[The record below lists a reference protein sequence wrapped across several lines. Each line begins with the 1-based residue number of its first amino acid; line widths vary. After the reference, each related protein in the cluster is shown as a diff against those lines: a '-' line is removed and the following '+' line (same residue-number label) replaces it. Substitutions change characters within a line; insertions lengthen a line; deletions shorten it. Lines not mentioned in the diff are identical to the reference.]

1 MARELLRLDLPV
13 EEGARLLALAR
24 IAEADGAAAR
34 LAPGGDGEALHDFR
48 VALRRL
54 RTVLRAYRPWLE
66 GGPRRRHARK
76 LAGLAASTNAARDA
90 EVQLAWLAEQREHL
104 APARRAGLDWLVA
117 TYEGRRGSGQGTAED
132 AGRWGKLAL
141 KLRARLE
148 TYRRRV
154 RPIEVEPLGAVLA
167 GLLRARLARLLQAVA
182 LISGPDD
189 VAHAHRARIEGKRLR
204 YLLEPLRA
212 TPGLGAREAVRRLK
226 RLQDVLGELH
236 DAHVLEAEIAAARR
250 EARGGPRL
258 PALAGV
264 VHLARARRERLHAA
278 LVEDAAGGALVALAA
293 QVKRVA
299 DGLRVRP
306 RPPAGKRR
314 TAPAPAPAEPAS
326 ASGEHRAAGRARDA
340 PPVTTH

>member
-1 MARELLRLDLPV
+1 MPRELPRLDLPV

-34 LAPGGDGEALHDFR
+34 LAAGGDGEALHDFR

-54 RTVLRAYRPWLE
+54 RTVLRAFRPWLA
-66 GGPRRRHARK
+66 GGPRRRHARR
-76 LAGLAASTNAARDA
+76 LAALAASTGAARDA
-90 EVQLAWLAEQREHL
+90 EVQLVWLAGQREHL

-117 TYEGRRGSGQGTAED
+117 RYEGLRGSGQAAAED
-132 AGRWGKLAL
+132 VRRWGKLAL
-141 KLRARLE
+141 KLRTRLT

-154 RPIEVEPLGAVLA
+154 RPIEVEPFGAVLA
-167 GLLRARLARLLQAVA
+167 GLLRERLAKLLGA
-182 LISGPDD
+182 ITRITGPDD

-226 RLQDVLGELH
+226 RLQDLLGELH
-236 DAHVLEAEIAAARR
+236 DAHVLEAEVAAARR
-250 EARGGPRL
+250 GARGGPRP

-264 VHLARARRERLHAA
+264 VSLARACRERLHGD
-278 LVEDAAGGALVALAA
+278 LVRDAADGALVALSA

-299 DGLRVRP
+299 DGLVTRPAAVR
-306 RPPAGKRR
+306 RR
-314 TAPAPAPAEPAS
+314 RGAPAPAA
-326 ASGEHRAAGRARDA
+326 GEHAAASRTGEGR
-340 PPVTTH
+340 PVTTH